1 MPTPHM
7 LVIVP
12 PLALLDANQLLL
24 GALIAVVLLLKFFAP
39 QIKGWLG
46 EHAVERVLEDALDP
60 SLYLRL
66 SNVMLPVPGGT
77 TQIDHVVVSRFGIFV
92 IETKNYNGWIFG
104 GPNDAQWTKTVYREK
119 YRFQN
124 PLHQNTGHV
133 RALADL
139 TGVPREFFK
148 SIVVFLRGAEF
159 KTSMPENVRHTYDLA
174 EYIQSHQK
182 PLLPHDR
189 MQAVVAQIQRKAAGV
204 SPELRANHVA
214 NLRKRHGG

>member
-1 MPTPHM
+1 MSAT
-7 LVIVP
+7 LNAAYAQQ
-12 PLALLDANQLLL
+12 LALMLPYLLVV
-24 GALIAVVLLLKFFAP
+24 GAAVVLVTVLKVYLP
-39 QIKGWLG
+39 QIKGRRG
-46 EHAVERVLEDALDP
+46 ENVVDGILDTKLDP

-104 GPNDAQWTKTVYREK
+104 NPNDAQWTKMVYREK

-124 PLHQNTGHV
+124 PLHQNAGHV
-133 RALADL
+133 RVLADL
-139 TGVPREFFK
+139 TGLPREFFK

-159 KTSMPENVRHTYDLA
+159 KTAMPENVRHTDDLA
-174 EYIQSHQK
+174 AYIQSHQK
-182 PLLPHDR
+182 PLLPADR
-189 MQAVVAQIQRKAAGV
+189 MRAVVAQIQRKTATV
-204 SPELRANHVA
+204 SPELKANHVA